1 MKRHQVGDVVYANR
15 AIVSENVDGVKGKT
29 KVNAEKGDAL
39 KVLTVCTQAL
49 YPYRVTKYDTW
60 AEAFWVSADEIDS
73 IPHLVTP
80 GRSVEDLAKIK
91 EK

>member
-1 MKRHQVGDVVYANR
+1 MKQHQVGDVVYANR

-39 KVLTVCTQAL
+39 KVLRVCTQSL
-49 YPYRVTKYDTW
+49 YSYRVTKYVTE

-73 IPHLVTP
+73 QPVM
-80 GRSVEDLAKIK
+80 DK
-91 EK
+91 E